1 MIKLLDPLTINQ
13 IAAGEVVERPASVV
27 KELVENSI
35 DAGATVIT
43 VEISKGG
50 VELIKII
57 DNGSGFQLD
66 EIEIAF
72 LKHSTSKISTTSDLE
87 HVLTMGFR
95 GEALSSISSIAKV
108 ELTSKNKDSAT
119 GRRVTVS
126 GGTITNTMD
135 VAASQ
140 GTTFVI
146 QDLFFNVPARKA
158 FLKSAGVEAGRITD
172 IIYKLALSHPNIA
185 FKYIKDSKPI
195 FQTRG
200 NNNLKEVIFNIFG
213 KEISD
218 GTIPIQYAT
227 KDFKL
232 EGRIGKLTLSKSN
245 RSWEL
250 FFINGRYI
258 TNKIFNEAVEEAYK
272 TLTMAKK
279 FPVAILRVTMPAS
292 HLDVNVHPAK
302 LEVRF
307 KDSDAIKTAIINAIK
322 QTLSEINLMPTFAE
336 ALPKSAHK
344 KPALNIDQAKL
355 VTPAITVDALSNEL
369 KFNNLFRKKPT
380 LIVPEAAHVNATHG
394 AAHAT
399 ATSDAAHVTATHGAA
414 HSNATSDAAHVN
426 ATHGAAHSNATHGA
440 AHSNATPGAAHSNA
454 TSDAAHANAT
464 SEAAH
469 VNATS
474 DAAHVNAT
482 SEAAHVNATHEAAH
496 LNATHGA
503 AHSNATPEAAH
514 VTATHGAA
522 HANATSDAAHVNAT
536 HGAAHSNAT
545 LGAAHASATRGAAHA
560 NATSEAA
567 HANATSDAPH
577 AHTLFM
583 PPLATLIFEPAHV
596 NAISDAAHVTAT
608 SDAAHVTATSGAAHV
623 NATSDAAHVTATSDA
638 AHVTATSDAAHV
650 TTTSDAAH
658 VTATSDAAHVNATSD
673 AAHVNATSDAA
684 HVNATHG
691 AAHVTATHGAAHS
704 NATHGAAHV
713 NATHGAAHSNAT
725 HGAAHVNATHG
736 AAHSN
741 ATSDAAYAT
750 ANARSV
756 DYTAL
761 VKNTFEYVADSADA
775 AYTVTAAP
783 KNTVAIPQEGLDYF
797 LLGQIFETYWMIK
810 YMDKVLIMDQHAA
823 HERVIYEKLLAE
835 FHSNTVDSQQLL
847 CPMIFRPTAN
857 TLPLIAAHFAL
868 LEKAGFEIEMLNEI
882 TMIIRGV
889 PFLFNQP
896 MAQSQVKSFLE
907 DFGNNKGISLPEEKI
922 IRMACKA
929 AIKGNHKISK
939 TECKNLIES
948 LLVLENPFS
957 CPHGRPTLISLEKSD
972 IEKLF
977 RRIV

>member
-380 LIVPEAAHVNATHG
+380 LIVPEAAHVNATH
-394 AAHAT
+394 
-399 ATSDAAHVTATHGAA
+399 
-414 HSNATSDAAHVN
+414 
-426 ATHGAAHSNATHGA
+426 
-440 AHSNATPGAAHSNA
+440 
-454 TSDAAHANAT
+454 
-464 SEAAH
+464 E
-469 VNATS
+469 
-474 DAAHVNAT
+474 
-482 SEAAHVNATHEAAH
+482 
-496 LNATHGA
+496 
-503 AHSNATPEAAH
+503 
-514 VTATHGAA
+514 
-522 HANATSDAAHVNAT
+522 
-536 HGAAHSNAT
+536 
-545 LGAAHASATRGAAHA
+545 
-560 NATSEAA
+560 
-567 HANATSDAPH
+567 
-577 AHTLFM
+577 
-583 PPLATLIFEPAHV
+583 
-596 NAISDAAHVTAT
+596 
-608 SDAAHVTATSGAAHV
+608 
-623 NATSDAAHVTATSDA
+623 
-638 AHVTATSDAAHV
+638 
-650 TTTSDAAH
+650 
-658 VTATSDAAHVNATSD
+658 
-673 AAHVNATSDAA
+673 
-684 HVNATHG
+684 
-691 AAHVTATHGAAHS
+691 
-704 NATHGAAHV
+704 AAHV

-725 HGAAHVNATHG
+725 HGAAHVNATSEAAHVNATHG

-741 ATSDAAYAT
+741 ATHGAAHVN

-939 TECKNLIES
+939 AECKNLVES